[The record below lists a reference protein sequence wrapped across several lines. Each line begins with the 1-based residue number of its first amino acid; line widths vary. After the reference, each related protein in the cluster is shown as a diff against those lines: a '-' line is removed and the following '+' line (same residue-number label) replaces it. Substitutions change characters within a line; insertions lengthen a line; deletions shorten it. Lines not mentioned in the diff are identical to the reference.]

1 MESPSFFIFLLL
13 NSRLLRYVFVVVPCE
28 PKPCDIDP
36 FPPLHIRVAY
46 LPPILVDVFFINN
59 IIQYNICILF
69 RNVRNMNI
77 FDQDM
82 FKKIYVSEIPY
93 LIRHFMIHRPIVPS
107 AVFWT
112 ALVASASLMSN
123 STPHPHP
130 PRTGDASGEGVSP
143 HNARFSWISTPY
155 THEVIESLSLP
166 IVFTYLKFVWSLKSW
181 IPPLPLPPTYYLRIC
196 TPYQLTDW
204 FVT

>member
-1 MESPSFFIFLLL
+1 
-13 NSRLLRYVFVVVPCE
+13 
-28 PKPCDIDP
+28 
-36 FPPLHIRVAY
+36 
-46 LPPILVDVFFINN
+46 
-59 IIQYNICILF
+59 
-69 RNVRNMNI
+69 MNI

-82 FKKIYVSEIPY
+82 FKKIYVSEIQY

-181 IPPLPLPPTYYLRIC
+181 IPPLPLPPTYILSPHLY
-196 TPYQLTDW
+196 TVPVDW
-204 FVT
+204 LIVNVIDLLMMAEGQKLCAAHTMAFYPMRVGCVG